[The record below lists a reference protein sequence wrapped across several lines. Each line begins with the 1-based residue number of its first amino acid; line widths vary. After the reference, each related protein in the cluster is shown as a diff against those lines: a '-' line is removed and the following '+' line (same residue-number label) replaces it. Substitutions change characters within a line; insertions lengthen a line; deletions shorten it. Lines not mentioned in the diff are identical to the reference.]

1 MWMFMKTIHRV
12 GMRIAMIALCS
23 GALMAIPVM
32 AQDAAPAG
40 PPAGGP
46 GGRMQGRQLEMM
58 TQKLNLTTDQQTQIK
73 AIQSD
78 TMKQMM
84 ALREDTSL
92 SQADKQSKMMDL
104 RTTSQSKIRAVLT
117 DEQKPKFDEM
127 QAQMR
132 ERMKERQQG
141 GPPPQ

>member
-1 MWMFMKTIHRV
+1 MKTIHRV

-104 RTTSQSKIRAVLT
+104 RTASQSKIRAVLT

>member
-23 GALMAIPVM
+23 GALIAIPVM

-104 RTTSQSKIRAVLT
+104 RTASQSKIRAVLT

>member
-1 MWMFMKTIHRV
+1 M
-12 GMRIAMIALCS
+12 AMIAVCTGMLCV
-23 GALMAIPVM
+23 APVL
-32 AQDAAPAG
+32 AQDAAPG
-40 PPAGGP
+40 PPQGQS
-46 GGRMQGRQLEMM
+46 GGRMAGMQGRQLEMM

-92 SQADKQSKMMDL
+92 SQTDKQSKLMDL
-104 RTTSQSKIRAVLT
+104 RTASQSKIRAVLT

-127 QAQMR
+127 QTQMR